1 MFSINL
7 LFISSQNY
15 VLKIN
20 LPHEK
25 ISSSSSLSYRFKG
38 GYCDKCN
45 FGCVGKRKLTA
56 HITSCI
62 VLENEAARE
71 STKSA
76 FENLTFR
83 SEAAFNSWLE
93 KMQIETKT
101 YFAKHSG
108 NKKNALHTKYKYL
121 FCQHNRIAKAETERK
136 TSRKKKCGRVPFY
149 GCPARMNVTIKQWK
163 TTVKFYSRHNH
174 PLTEESLKYQPF
186 PISVRKAVK
195 RKISMGISTRVILQD
210 LKSEN
215 SMCSTSNG
223 TNKISLLSPM

>member
-1 MFSINL
+1 
-7 LFISSQNY
+7 
-15 VLKIN
+15 
-20 LPHEK
+20 
-25 ISSSSSLSYRFKG
+25 LSYRFKG

-45 FGCVGKRKLTA
+45 FSCVGKMKLTA

-62 VLENEAARE
+62 VLGNGAARD

-101 YFAKHSG
+101 YFAKHTG

-121 FCQHNRIAKAETERK
+121 FCQHNRMAKTEAERK
-136 TSRKKKCGRVPFY
+136 TSRKRKCGLVPFY
-149 GCPARMNVTIKQWK
+149 GCPARMNVTIKEWK

-223 TNKISLLSPM
+223 TNKISLLSHM